1 MGRDSTS
8 EAPKL
13 TGAALTMTS
22 WTKVI
27 DSYAAVPEIYQDALR
42 ALLGER
48 QPFPRV
54 VYAPVLPGVQHKT
67 TEKLVFEADE
77 TLHILKRIDGQVKMY
92 AYPFDAICDIEVG
105 NILLYSWI
113 TIRGVTREGATH
125 ATPIEFNSTSRQH
138 FAPFVAQLRPRPSPD
153 PQALRAKQTSFSDL
167 ASKSFKF
174 MNYARSSLV
183 SGEKVIHTLWQPEIQ
198 ESILPW
204 RWLPF
209 TRTIA
214 TAHLTILTD
223 KELILISDVGK
234 NIDSNDQD
242 IKSRGEFTMRSIE
255 PRNRGETWVLR
266 IGKASLK
273 KYRPWIYLLFVAL
286 WIPIGIYWG
295 YALLEESRA
304 SAVLGFATSIFVC
317 TSWTLLAL
325 LYFERRHFYRIIQRQ
340 AERIA
345 ALEQQVNDASQ
356 STNKEN
362 R

>member
-1 MGRDSTS
+1 M
-8 EAPKL
+8 
-13 TGAALTMTS
+13 
-22 WTKVI
+22 
-27 DSYAAVPEIYQDALR
+27 
-42 ALLGER
+42 LGER

-54 VYAPVLPGVQHKT
+54 VFAPVLPGVQHKT

-113 TIRGVTREGATH
+113 TLRGVTREGATH

-223 KELILISDVGK
+223 KELILIREDERSSKKDNTRYGGVWHY
-234 NIDSNDQD
+234 IPL
-242 IKSRGEFTMRSIE
+242 RSIDAVAM
-255 PRNRGETWVLR
+255 TSDAADWLILS
-266 IGKASLK
+266 IGLTSAGRVEGIFAPDQRPEVEQFQHAVAQLTGAS
-273 KYRPWIYLLFVAL
+273 VM
-286 WIPIGIYWG
+286 
-295 YALLEESRA
+295 
-304 SAVLGFATSIFVC
+304 
-317 TSWTLLAL
+317 
-325 LYFERRHFYRIIQRQ
+325 
-340 AERIA
+340 
-345 ALEQQVNDASQ
+345 
-356 STNKEN
+356 
-362 R
+362 